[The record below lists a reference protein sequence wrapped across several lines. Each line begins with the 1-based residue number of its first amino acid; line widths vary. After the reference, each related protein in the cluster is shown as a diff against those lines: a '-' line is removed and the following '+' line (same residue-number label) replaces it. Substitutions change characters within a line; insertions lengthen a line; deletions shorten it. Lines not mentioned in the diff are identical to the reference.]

1 MADAPLQASHVPVL
15 LAEVVSGLAPVPG
28 GLYIDG
34 TVGGGGHAEALLNAA
49 APTGRLLGLD
59 CDPAA
64 LRRARLRLAPFGDRA
79 VLVQANFRRMAAV
92 AEAYGFVGVNGILLD
107 LGVSWLQLSEA
118 ERGFSF
124 QAVGPLDM
132 RMDPASPLTA
142 SEIVNRWT
150 AEELAEV
157 IHRYGEEPQA
167 RRIAR
172 AIVAARPLDTTAA
185 LADVVSRA
193 VGGRRGARIHPAT
206 RVFQALRMAVN
217 DELGALEAV
226 LPQMTE
232 LLRPGGRF
240 AVIAFHS
247 LEDRMVKQYIRREAR
262 DCICP
267 PDLPICRCGH
277 RATLRE
283 ITRRPICA
291 SETEIRANPRSR
303 SAKLRIA
310 ERR

>member
-1 MADAPLQASHVPVL
+1 MAEDLLQAQHLPVL
-15 LAEVVSGLAPVPG
+15 LAEVISGLAPVPG

-34 TVGGGGHAEALLNAA
+34 TLGGGGHAEALLNAA
-49 APTGRLLGLD
+49 GPTGRLLGLD
-59 CDPAA
+59 CDPDAI
-64 LRRARLRLAPFGDRA
+64 RRARLRLAPFGDRA
-79 VLVQANFRRMAAV
+79 VLVQANFRSMAAV

-107 LGVSWLQLSEA
+107 LGVSWPQLSEA

-124 QAVGPLDM
+124 QASGPLDM

-142 SEIVNRWT
+142 FEIVNRWP

-157 IHRYGEEPQA
+157 IYRYGEEPQA

-172 AIVAARPLDTTAA
+172 AIVATRPLHTTGE

-206 RVFQALRMAVN
+206 RVFQALRIAVN
-217 DELGALEAV
+217 DELGALESA
-226 LPQMTE
+226 LPQMTA
-232 LLRPGGRF
+232 LLVRGGRF
-240 AVIAFHS
+240 AVISFHS
-247 LEDRMVKQYIRREAR
+247 LEDRIVKRYIQREVR

-267 PDLPICRCGH
+267 PDVPICACGH